1 MRTSI
6 PGTGSLGW
14 GGGGGWYFLQKE
26 GRQGG
31 SGIGPSFNYLPTH
44 VLFGISRF
52 HASCLFS
59 NSFFSPTP
67 TENNREGE
75 ARPSGAVGR
84 SGREGTWQWQY
95 LGTLTSSPRIQV
107 LPETTQTKSLYE
119 SEHKI
124 ARMCF
129 WEFWQKSAFCRSY
142 GFFVKRQSLSLCPF
156 FPHLHTRCQHQGNLT
171 FPPVVPQHPNSSTF
185 FSLKLTCLP

>member
-14 GGGGGWYFLQKE
+14 GGGGWYFLQEE

-44 VLFGISRF
+44 DLFGTSRF

-107 LPETTQTKSLYE
+107 LPETTQTRALYE

-129 WEFWQKSAFCRSY
+129 WEFWQKSAFCRSC
-142 GFFVKRQSLSLCPF
+142 GFFC
-156 FPHLHTRCQHQGNLT
+156 
-171 FPPVVPQHPNSSTF
+171 
-185 FSLKLTCLP
+185 